1 MRIFRAQTKPSR
13 PWPTCPKTR
22 GGVKRGWYL
31 DGDDW
36 YFRKGNGKLRKDEYW
51 YMEREKTWYGFDE
64 DGRMYENQ
72 LVRDPK
78 LDSILEGDST
88 EGEITPAY
96 YVPVTDG
103 IMWTRVSLPTIV
115 WAGL

>member
-1 MRIFRAQTKPSR
+1 
-13 PWPTCPKTR
+13 
-22 GGVKRGWYL
+22 
-31 DGDDW
+31 
-36 YFRKGNGKLRKDEYW
+36 
-51 YMEREKTWYGFDE
+51 MEREKTWYGFDE